1 MKCHYHHSLSWDP
14 SEKDEVEERGR
25 RGWQAWAVLMLNA
38 ELLLFVYL
46 YTKELN
52 HSWATST
59 EAQYAFWCLLNIWA
73 ALSRLR
79 GRSAEVENFSN
90 RFAANCLQVWPP
102 TAALV
107 FRFPHLLNMETE
119 MLRRWRRVRRKASVC
134 ARPRCIKAPLGV
146 GFIVRHHRRGWN
158 VQNQC
163 LPTTLWLLFRPKN
176 HMDLPK
182 AMGRVHEAEYM

>member
-1 MKCHYHHSLSWDP
+1 MIISS
-14 SEKDEVEERGR
+14 
-25 RGWQAWAVLMLNA
+25 
-38 ELLLFVYL
+38 LLLILKKYELSQIPLFDIMDRVGFFVWLLSLRTNQEESKY
-46 YTKELN
+46 
-52 HSWATST
+52 H
-59 EAQYAFWCLLNIWA
+59 LLNWTITTSS
-73 ALSRLR
+73 LTHY
-79 GRSAEVENFSN
+79 
-90 RFAANCLQVWPP
+90 LQVWPP